1 MMKRNLMSAI
11 RSNKEKKISSVRK
24 ELAQCHS
31 LVIPHRLTPVM
42 EEHQSEEQE
51 AKKER
56 LSVGNLREGQK
67 KVLSRAARLAEW
79 PTNFPCVSL
88 S

>member
-1 MMKRNLMSAI
+1 
-11 RSNKEKKISSVRK
+11 
-24 ELAQCHS
+24 
-31 LVIPHRLTPVM
+31 M